1 VSVLVAGLLLT
12 GCTEKDPGQ
21 AVGPAQDTAQSGAP
35 TSVTI
40 PPRPRDLAL
49 DGVDPCKLF
58 TTPQLQQIKVNRQRN
73 KVQEEETYKGS
84 QYCAMDG
91 GEGDVF
97 WHYTVWLVTT
107 EGIEPW
113 LNGKRNVDAKLVS
126 VDGFPAASY
135 KLRGTSHFDC
145 TTSVG
150 VANGQQL
157 AVDFEPL
164 KRDSFSQDQMC
175 KESEKAAALAMQT
188 LKTLK

>member
-1 VSVLVAGLLLT
+1 M
-12 GCTEKDPGQ
+12 
-21 AVGPAQDTAQSGAP
+21 PA
-35 TSVTI
+35 
-40 PPRPRDLAL
+40 RPRDLAL

-58 TTPQLQQIKVNRQRN
+58 SASQLQDIKVNRQRN
-73 KVQEEETYKGS
+73 KVQEADTYQGS

-91 GEGDVF
+91 GDGQIF

-126 VDGFPAASY
+126 VEGFPAASY

-150 VANGQQL
+150 VANGQQV

-175 KESEKAAALAMQT
+175 KESEKAAALAVQT